1 MNGRLGVPLSM
12 GNHGGRRDVVP
23 RTMAA
28 PSLRVGAQQ
37 EDPMTT
43 ERDFE
48 AKLAELDRLLNDP
61 EVRMD
66 PDRVWA
72 LLAEIS
78 GNATPRV
85 PVRA

>member
-1 MNGRLGVPLSM
+1 MGVPAADPLSK
-12 GNHGGRRDVVP
+12 GNHV
-23 RTMAA
+23 AA
-28 PSLRVGAQQ
+28 VALCCATWTPFRSGWATQQ
-37 EDPMTT
+37 EEPMT

-66 PDRVWA
+66 PDRVWTI
-72 LLAEIS
+72 LAEIS
-78 GNATPRV
+78 GKDAPV

>member
-1 MNGRLGVPLSM
+1 MDGPQPARCQSETKL
-12 GNHGGRRDVVP
+12 
-23 RTMAA
+23 
-28 PSLRVGAQQ
+28 VGAAFCRATPPPPLPGAVQH
-37 EDPMTT
+37 EDPMA

-66 PDRVWA
+66 PDRMWTI
-72 LLAEIS
+72 LAEIS
-78 GNATPRV
+78 GEDARV

>member
-1 MNGRLGVPLSM
+1 MGVGAGVPLSK
-12 GNHGGRRDVVP
+12 GNHPAAGGVLPRD
-23 RTMAA
+23 RAA
-28 PSLRVGAQQ
+28 PGTPGTAQR
-37 EDPMTT
+37 EDPMT

-66 PDRVWA
+66 PERVWS

-78 GNATPRV
+78 GKEALV
-85 PVRA
+85 PVRV

>member
-1 MNGRLGVPLSM
+1 MGGQAGNTLSK
-12 GNHGGRRDVVP
+12 GNHPIAVAFCRPTKPPPSGRV
-23 RTMAA
+23 
-28 PSLRVGAQQ
+28 AQQ

-66 PDRVWA
+66 PDRVWTI
-72 LLAEIS
+72 LAEIS
-78 GNATPRV
+78 GKDAPV

>member
-1 MNGRLGVPLSM
+1 MGGRASGPLSLS
-12 GNHGGRRDVVP
+12 NHSLAGAFSR
-23 RTMAA
+23 A
-28 PSLRVGAQQ
+28 PEPQPLCEGTAQQ
-37 EDPMTT
+37 EDYMT

-66 PDRVWA
+66 PDRVWTI
-72 LLAEIS
+72 LAEIS
-78 GNATPRV
+78 GKETQV

>member
-1 MNGRLGVPLSM
+1 MGGPAGDPLSM
-12 GNHGGRRDVVP
+12 GNHLCCRGVLPRD
-23 RTMAA
+23 RAA
-28 PSLRVGAQQ
+28 PLGRAAQR
-37 EDPMTT
+37 EDPMTN

-66 PDRVWA
+66 PDRVWTI
-72 LLAEIS
+72 LAEIS
-78 GNATPRV
+78 GKDAPV

>member
-1 MNGRLGVPLSM
+1 MSRRPGGPLSM
-12 GNHGGRRDVVP
+12 GNHAFNLAFCRATKP
-23 RTMAA
+23 T
-28 PSLRVGAQQ
+28 PSAERAAQQ
-37 EDPMTT
+37 EDPMT

-66 PDRVWA
+66 PDRVWT

-78 GNATPRV
+78 GKDARV